1 MTLTELFTNIANAI
15 RGKTGGTD
23 KLKPTD
29 FATQISSI
37 TTTKHTKS
45 QVLTNQRRRD
55 STGGLSASWSAS
67 RDIFIAASGKC
78 NNETKSTYRI
88 WAKKSD
94 GTSVTVV
101 SGSQQSGAIS
111 LCGYCEDCISAGV
124 DVSWGGSDGN
134 YSDTA
139 LEIVGLYD

>member
-15 RGKTGGTD
+15 RSKTGETD

-45 QVLTNQRRRD
+45 QQLYSYRRRS
-55 STGGLSASWSAS
+55 STGGLSTSWSNS
-67 RDIFIAASGKC
+67 RDIFVAASGNC
-78 NNETKSTYRI
+78 NNETKSTYTI
-88 WAKKSD
+88 WAKKSN
-94 GTSVTVV
+94 GTQVTIA
-101 SGSQQSGAIS
+101 SGSQQGNAIS
-111 LCGYCEDCISAGV
+111 LCGYCEDCIAAGV

-139 LEIVGLYD
+139 LEIIGLYD